1 MDQGRI
7 ERSAWIP
14 ASRERV
20 WQAIADPEQ
29 LAQWLLPPML
39 GAQMRRDAGDT
50 LYVCMGPMEIPVA
63 IVEALDAPRQ
73 LTSCSLPERQLRTT
87 YTLDDENGGTRVVV
101 ALHGFEALPADTRQD
116 RVEPTLA
123 GWERGLAN
131 LQAHVAGEQLPY
143 PEGYV
148 AAMFGYRR
156 VTPRVYAIERSI
168 WIAAPPARV
177 WRAITDPEQ
186 IAQWF
191 SPGTSWDMTK
201 LAVGGRLFVRDAE
214 SGAELYPQE
223 ITLLDEPHQLALR
236 SIVDPPETPKLS
248 LYTLR
253 EEAAGTRLTI
263 THSGYELDPEGA
275 REPAMEQNAFGFG
288 MMLGNIKAVVEGL
301 PLPTPGGF

>member
-1 MDQGRI
+1 
-7 ERSAWIP
+7 
-14 ASRERV
+14 
-20 WQAIADPEQ
+20 
-29 LAQWLLPPML
+29 
-39 GAQMRRDAGDT
+39 MRRDAGDT

-87 YTLDDENGGTRVVV
+87 YTLDDENGGTRIVV

-168 WIAAPPARV
+168 WIAASC
-177 WRAITDPEQ
+177 AISRPSAAMPRQ
-186 IAQWF
+186 PQKQ
-191 SPGTSWDMTK
+191 SRGTRRMPVPS
-201 LAVGGRLFVRDAE
+201 VGERGMAM
-214 SGAELYPQE
+214 AELE
-223 ITLLDEPHQLALR
+223 
-236 SIVDPPETPKLS
+236 VPKS
-248 LYTLR
+248 M
-253 EEAAGTRLTI
+253 A
-263 THSGYELDPEGA
+263 
-275 REPAMEQNAFGFG
+275 Q
-288 MMLGNIKAVVEGL
+288 
-301 PLPTPGGF
+301 

>member
-1 MDQGRI
+1 M
-7 ERSAWIP
+7 RSW
-14 ASRERV
+14 SS
-20 WQAIADPEQ
+20 
-29 LAQWLLPPML
+29 PP
-39 GAQMRRDAGDT
+39 
-50 LYVCMGPMEIPVA
+50 
-63 IVEALDAPRQ
+63 
-73 LTSCSLPERQLRTT
+73 
-87 YTLDDENGGTRVVV
+87 
-101 ALHGFEALPADTRQD
+101 
-116 RVEPTLA
+116 
-123 GWERGLAN
+123 N
-131 LQAHVAGEQLPY
+131 LNSPW
-143 PEGYV
+143 
-148 AAMFGYRR
+148 R
-156 VTPRVYAIERSI
+156 VTHTADAASPSMRIKLRNAPKNSKAQPARPRTPAPV
-168 WIAAPPARV
+168 IAAPPARV